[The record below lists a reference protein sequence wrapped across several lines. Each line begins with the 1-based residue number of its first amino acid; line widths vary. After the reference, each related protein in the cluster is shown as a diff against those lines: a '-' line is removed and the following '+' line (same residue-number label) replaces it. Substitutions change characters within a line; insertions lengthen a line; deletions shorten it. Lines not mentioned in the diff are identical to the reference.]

1 MTTIWRPSEI
11 IVNEAVRND
20 PVTKHI
26 LSLCTDL
33 DYSIKYVSNS
43 KPETIKAASEMLS
56 TEHDGM
62 LDMIRTGK
70 FVMHIAEA
78 SNTVLD
84 TFVIEDHRMMCPEFD
99 KLVLA
104 SNGCFYNCDWCFLK
118 GTYRANQ
125 NYITVRVQYGRIKD
139 MLAKQLTGATRPVM
153 FDTGEM
159 ADSLSMEHLT
169 KMGQELI
176 PWFAEQPNGYMYM
189 LTKST
194 NVEPI
199 LELKHNKHTILAWSI
214 NAPLVSDWFEVGA
227 PKPIERLR
235 AAKLAQKAGYP
246 VRIRL
251 DPIMPIPNWQHYYSG
266 IIKSIFTEVKPERIT
281 LGTLRF
287 EENVYNMRDT
297 ILAHP
302 KLKELAGTMV
312 PMLPD
317 KVIGYKENKK
327 GKLIEQHSVGKYSF
341 PVEQRIEIFKFAI
354 EEIRK
359 YSECDIALCKE
370 TADVW
375 EAVGLDLKE
384 CKCVCQYDCADMVNR
399 PEKEV
404 VTMAK
409 GEKPGIKEV
418 AAAQKSKKAAKITP
432 AVETPKS
439 KPAPVKPKFVSL
451 TYEKGK
457 IYNISLDELKTDSK
471 TQPRKHFD
479 AAEMEDMKNSIESQ
493 GLIYPIIFRVNDKDK
508 PVLVSGERRVR
519 AHLELN
525 KDTIPGIY
533 IDSDKYDEIALVD
546 NVQRVDLHPV
556 DEADAVNNL
565 KSKYE
570 YTQEQ
575 IGNLIGKAHNTVSD
589 ILALTKLSGEIR
601 DDARTRKSLSRSA
614 LLKVA
619 RKKKAPAQKKAYDAL
634 IASLAKQGESVK
646 RPRHPAHIRAIA
658 TTDRTIKCIK
668 DINLDSL
675 GRDRAGVEA
684 KLREL
689 LAEIQTKLGTTAT

>member
-1 MTTIWRPSEI
+1 MTTFWRPSEI
-11 IVNEAVRND
+11 IINEAVRND
-20 PVTKHI
+20 PITKHI

-33 DYSIKYVSNS
+33 EYSIKNVSDS
-43 KPETIKAASEMLS
+43 KPETIRAASEILS
-56 TEHDGM
+56 IETDSILHSIM
-62 LDMIRTGK
+62 SGK
-70 FVMHIAEA
+70 LVMHITGA
-78 SNTVLD
+78 SNNVLD
-84 TFVIEDHRMMCPEFD
+84 TFVMEDPRMMCPEFD

-125 NYITVRVQYGRIKD
+125 NYITVRVQYDKIKD
-139 MLAKQLTGATRPVM
+139 MLTKRLKAATAPVM

-169 KMGQELI
+169 KSGQELI
-176 PWFAEQPNGYMYM
+176 PWFAEQEHGYMYM

-194 NVEPI
+194 NIDSI
-199 LELKHNKHTILAWSI
+199 LKLKHNKHTILAWSV
-214 NAPLVSDWFEVGA
+214 NAPIVADWFEVGA
-227 PKPIERLR
+227 PKPRERLR

-246 VRIRL
+246 IRIRL
-251 DPIMPIPNWQHYYSG
+251 DPIIPVPNWQQYYSG
-266 IIKSIFTEVKPERIT
+266 IIKSIFEEVKPERIT

-287 EENVYNMRDT
+287 EGQFYKMRDV
-297 ILAHP
+297 ILSHP
-302 KLKELAGTMV
+302 KLKEIVGTMV
-312 PMLPD
+312 PMLD
-317 KVIGYKENKK
+317 EIKLHGG
-327 GKLIEQHSVGKYSF
+327 GKSIGKYSF

-370 TADVW
+370 TSEVW
-375 EAVGLDLKE
+375 EAVELDLKE

-404 VTMAK
+404 VKMVK
-409 GEKPGIKEV
+409 GKKPGLKEV

-508 PVLVSGERRVR
+508 PVLVSGERRVK

-525 KDTIPGIY
+525 KATIPGIY